1 MAASIIKPSIAR
13 YRGDDLIQDTQP
25 ESVAA
30 SWKSSAIV
38 YLSATG
44 LFTEADGTT
53 PANITK
59 IYGIAPLAAVG
70 DGSNARV
77 EPLMAD
83 AEMQISVWHSSNVA
97 LAVTAQA
104 MVGTRYA
111 LRKKAA
117 ATAPA
122 TTEDTWVL
130 DKANTTDD
138 CVQVTGICP
147 DFVVGTQY
155 GTVFCKVISALRQY
169 DAGA

>member
-1 MAASIIKPSIAR
+1 MAAAILKPSIAR
-13 YRGDDLIQDTQP
+13 YRGDDIIQDTQP
-25 ESVAA
+25 EAA
-30 SWKSSAIV
+30 SSSWKSSAVV
-38 YLSATG
+38 YLDANG
-44 LFTEADGTT
+44 KFAECDGTT

-59 IYGIAPLAAVG
+59 IYGIAPLPAVG

-77 EPLMAD
+77 EPMTPDSELKL
-83 AEMQISVWHSSNVA
+83 SVWHSSDVS
-97 LAVTAQA
+97 LAVTAQN
-104 MVGTRYA
+104 MIGVRYA

-147 DFVVGTQY
+147 DFAIGTQY
-155 GTVFCKVISALRQY
+155 GSVYAKVISTLRQY